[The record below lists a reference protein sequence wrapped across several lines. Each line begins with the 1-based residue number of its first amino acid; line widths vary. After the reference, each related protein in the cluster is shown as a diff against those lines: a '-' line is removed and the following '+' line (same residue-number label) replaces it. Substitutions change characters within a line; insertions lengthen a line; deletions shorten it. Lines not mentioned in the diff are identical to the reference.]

1 MMELALFGAGV
12 IGTMH
17 ARNIAAHQRC
27 RLAYVVDPDKDRA
40 DRLARSF
47 GGIAD
52 ATVDAALG
60 DDRVSAVIIGSSTAA
75 HEEHVLAC
83 VAAGKA
89 FLCEK
94 PLADR
99 LDRARACTEAAE
111 RSGLVSAIGFN
122 RRLDSEY
129 RAVFDRTRNG
139 DIGNVEMVHVVSR
152 SQAAAAPE
160 TVPLSG
166 GLFREK
172 GTHFYDLASWICGSD
187 PVEVFA
193 AGACLFDPRY
203 ADYGD
208 VDTAA
213 LTLRLDTGALATF
226 DFGRRTAFGQDELI
240 EVFGS
245 EGMLV
250 TGRTRAGDQALYQGE
265 HVIESGLYPSWSD
278 RFAETY
284 VRELDSF
291 VSAITD
297 GTPVHASLAAGLRAQ
312 VVAEAAIRAM
322 AENRPIR
329 IEKIW

>member
-1 MMELALFGAGV
+1 M
-12 IGTMH
+12 
-17 ARNIAAHQRC
+17 
-27 RLAYVVDPDKDRA
+27 
-40 DRLARSF
+40 
-47 GGIAD
+47 
-52 ATVDAALG
+52 
-60 DDRVSAVIIGSSTAA
+60 
-75 HEEHVLAC
+75 
-83 VAAGKA
+83 
-89 FLCEK
+89 
-94 PLADR
+94 
-99 LDRARACTEAAE
+99 
-111 RSGLVSAIGFN
+111 
-122 RRLDSEY
+122 
-129 RAVFDRTRNG
+129 
-139 DIGNVEMVHVVSR
+139 
-152 SQAAAAPE
+152 
-160 TVPLSG
+160 
-166 GLFREK
+166 
-172 GTHFYDLASWICGSD
+172 
-187 PVEVFA
+187 FA

-297 GTPVHASLAAGLRAQ
+297 GTPVHASLARRPQGPGGGRGGDPRDGGKPADPDREDLVTCHHRKLTRAHDQ
-312 VVAEAAIRAM
+312 GMISSGRRSAWPTPGDASKPSTCRRNGWWAV
-322 AENRPIR
+322 
-329 IEKIW
+329 